1 MLDLNFVPLTR
12 DRPAGP
18 VLAMMQALFD
28 EDPPSSPVDASRF
41 PATIELLLA
50 EPSRGT
56 ILLIEEGPVT
66 RGYAILI
73 PYWSNEF
80 GGTILYVDELFVVP
94 EARNRGIAH
103 QLFEFLSMTKPFD
116 AVALAL
122 EVSPANERAQRLY
135 ESIGF
140 STRRN
145 STLVRRLGR
154 PKRKSK

>member
-1 MLDLNFVPLTR
+1 MLELKFLPLTR
-12 DRPAGP
+12 DRPAGE
-18 VLAMMQALFD
+18 VIAMMRALFD
-28 EDPPSSPVDASRF
+28 EDPPSSPVDPTRF
-41 PATIELLLA
+41 PATVETLLA

-56 ILLIEEGPVT
+56 ILVIEERAVT

-80 GGTILYVDELFVVP
+80 GGTIVYVDELFVMP

-103 QLFEFLSMTKPFD
+103 QLFEFLSRTKPFG
-116 AVALAL
+116 AIALAL

-135 ESIGF
+135 TSIGF

-145 STLVRRLGR
+145 STLIRRLAG
-154 PKRKSK
+154 

>member
-1 MLDLNFVPLTR
+1 MLELKFVPLTR

-28 EDPPSSPVDASRF
+28 EDPPSSPVEATRF
-41 PATIELLLA
+41 PATVELLLA

-56 ILLIEEGPVT
+56 ILLIEERAVT
-66 RGYAILI
+66 CGYAILI
-73 PYWSNEF
+73 PYWSNEL

-103 QLFEFLSMTKPFD
+103 QLFEFLAEKKPFD

-122 EVSPANERAQRLY
+122 EVSPANARAQRLY
-135 ESIGF
+135 TSLGF

-145 STLVRRLGR
+145 STLVRRLDR
-154 PKRKSK
+154 PK